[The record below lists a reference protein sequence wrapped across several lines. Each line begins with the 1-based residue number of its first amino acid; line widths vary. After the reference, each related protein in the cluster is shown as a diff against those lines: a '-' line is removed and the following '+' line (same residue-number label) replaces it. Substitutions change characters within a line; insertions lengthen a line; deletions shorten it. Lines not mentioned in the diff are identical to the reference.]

1 MFGAILQH
9 LKQYFNQSFSTHS
22 RREGTIKHDI
32 LSTIFF
38 RITIHHFHDY
48 R

>member
-1 MFGAILQH
+1 MFGAIHQH

-22 RREGTIKHDI
+22 RREAIKHDI
-32 LSTIFF
+32 LSTIFS